1 MSEHDQMYQDVA
13 SEMGESILDI
23 DTSSAIEPA
32 CVEDGEYKIRITG
45 FKKDNDG
52 KIVRTKVETGN
63 KFFIVNFDIPDEAAS
78 RNFSKI
84 FSVPV
89 EGMDAKRLNG
99 VKWDL
104 ECLKRAFNLTELNF
118 NEMVGKEGYA
128 ILRKS
133 HSEQYGDQNEI
144 VKFIIGA

>member
-1 MSEHDQMYQDVA
+1 MSEHEQMYQDVA

-23 DTSSAIEPA
+23 DTGDAVEPI

-45 FKKDNDG
+45 FKKDKDG
-52 KIVRTKVETGN
+52 KIVRTKTETGN
-63 KFFIVNFDIPDEAAS
+63 KFFIVNFDIPYEAS
-78 RNFSKI
+78 SKNFSKI

-89 EGMDAKRLNG
+89 EGMDAKKLNG

-118 NEMVGKEGYA
+118 NEMVGREGYA
-128 ILRKS
+128 ILRKVS
-133 HSEQYGDQNEI
+133 SEQYGEQNDI

>member
-1 MSEHDQMYQDVA
+1 MTEHEEIYQDVA
-13 SEMGESILDI
+13 GEMGESILDI

-52 KIVRTKVETGN
+52 KIVRTKSETGN
-63 KFFIVNFDIPDEAAS
+63 KFFIVNFDIPTEAAS
-78 RNFSKI
+78 KNFSKI

-128 ILRKS
+128 ILRKTS
-133 HSEQYGDQNEI
+133 SEQYGEQNDV